1 MIPSEALNGNPSVVA
16 CDRALTE
23 LRHGRVI
30 AMRQTSQAIPLLAA
44 ALETADAALIS
55 RLRHCSTAPLVLA
68 LTAQRALALGLP
80 TSDGAP
86 LLLQLDATLTAESIA
101 SLALDWTLGHWQK
114 VLTGSQ
120 ALTAAA
126 DACSSAAL
134 RLIKQTQ
141 LLPVVLLAT
150 PATLADGH
158 DLLQLTL
165 ADVERHG
172 ALQLTDLQRVSEA
185 RVPLRDCEDSRLVLF
200 RDRRNGSEHIAVWV
214 GRPDL
219 TQPIPLRLHSA
230 CLTGDL
236 LGSLRCDCGEQL
248 NTGVQR
254 LAEAGGGLLL
264 YLAQEGR
271 GIGLANKLR
280 AYQLQ
285 DGGLDTI
292 DADQQLGFRS
302 DERTYDVAAALLR
315 QLDITAV
322 NLLTNSPHKV
332 RELRAAGITVSEIGA
347 LPGTPNPH
355 NARYIRTKQDRAGHS
370 RPVEHEQT

>member
-1 MIPSEALNGNPSVVA
+1 VIPSEALNGDRSLVA
-16 CDRALTE
+16 CERALTE
-23 LRHGRVI
+23 LRRGRAI
-30 AMRQTSQAIPLLAA
+30 AVRQALTTPPLLAA
-44 ALETADAALIS
+44 ALETADIALIS
-55 RLRHCSTAPLVLA
+55 KLQGCSSTPLVLA
-68 LTAQRALALGLP
+68 LTAQRAKALGLSA
-80 TSDGAP
+80 SDEAP
-86 LLLQLDATLTAESIA
+86 LLLLLDAGLTAESIA
-101 SLALDWTLGHWQK
+101 SLALDWTLEHWQR
-114 VLTGSQ
+114 VLNGAQ
-120 ALTAAA
+120 PLPAAT
-126 DACSSAAL
+126 DGRSSAAL
-134 RLIKQTQ
+134 WLIKQTL
-141 LLPVVLLAT
+141 LLPAVLLAT
-150 PATLADGH
+150 PSALPDAH
-158 DLLQLTL
+158 DVLQLTL

-172 ALQLTDLQRVSEA
+172 ALQLADLQRVSEA

-200 RDRRNGSEHIAVWV
+200 RDRRNGIEHVAVWV

-219 TQPIPLRLHSA
+219 AQPIPLRLHSA

-248 NTGVQR
+248 NTAVQR
-254 LAEAGGGLLL
+254 LAEVGGGLLL

-292 DADQQLGFRS
+292 DADQQLGFKS
-302 DERTYDVAAALLR
+302 DERTYDVAAALLK
-315 QLDITAV
+315 QLNVTAV

-370 RPVEHEQT
+370 RPVAHEQT

>member
-1 MIPSEALNGNPSVVA
+1 MIPSEALNGDPSLVA
-16 CDRALTE
+16 CERALTE
-23 LRHGRVI
+23 LRRGRAI
-30 AMRQTSQAIPLLAA
+30 ALRQAPSTAALLAA
-44 ALETADAALIS
+44 ALETADAALIGN
-55 RLRHCSTAPLVLA
+55 LRNCSTAPLILA
-68 LTAQRALALGLP
+68 LTAQRALALGLSTAVDTP
-80 TSDGAP
+80 V
-86 LLLQLDATLTAESIA
+86 LLQLNAGLTAESIA
-101 SLALDWTLGHWQK
+101 SLALDWTLDHWQS
-114 VLTGSQ
+114 VLSG
-120 ALTAAA
+120 AKPLAAA
-126 DACSSAAL
+126 VDACTGAAL
-134 RLIKQTQ
+134 QLIKQTQ
-141 LLPVVLLAT
+141 LLPAVLLAT
-150 PATLADGH
+150 PLSAPDAADV
-158 DLLQLTL
+158 LQLTV
-165 ADVERHG
+165 ADVQRHG

-200 RDRRNGSEHIAVWV
+200 RDRRNGVEHVAVWV

-219 TQPIPLRLHSA
+219 SQPIPLRLHSS

-285 DGGLDTI
+285 DGGLDTL
-292 DADQQLGFRS
+292 DADQQLGFKT

-315 QLDITAV
+315 QLNITAV

-332 RELRAAGITVSEIGA
+332 RELRAAGIAVSEIDA

-355 NARYIRTKQDRAGHS
+355 NARYIRTKQERAGHS
-370 RPVEHEQT
+370 RPVAHEQT

>member
-1 MIPSEALNGNPSVVA
+1 MIPTEALNGNPSVVA

-23 LRHGRVI
+23 LRQGRVI
-30 AMRQTSQAIPLLAA
+30 ALRQAPHTSPLLAA
-44 ALETADAALIS
+44 ALETADAALIGK
-55 RLRHCSTAPLVLA
+55 LRDCSTAPLVLA

-80 TSDGAP
+80 ASDGAP
-86 LLLQLDATLTAESIA
+86 LLLQLDAALSVESIA
-101 SLALDWTLGHWQK
+101 SLAVDWTLSHWQ
-114 VLTGSQ
+114 TI
-120 ALTAAA
+120 LTAARPLTVAA
-126 DACSSAAL
+126 DARGSAAL
-134 RLIKQTQ
+134 SLIKQTR
-141 LLPVVLLAT
+141 LLPAVLLAT
-150 PATLADGH
+150 PVALPEGPDV
-158 DLLQLTL
+158 LQLTV

-172 ALQLTDLQRVSEA
+172 ALQLADLQRVSEA

-200 RDRRNGSEHIAVWV
+200 RDRRNGSEHVAVWV
-214 GRPDL
+214 GQPDL
-219 TQPIPLRLHSA
+219 AQPIPLRLHSA

-292 DADQQLGFRS
+292 DADQQLGFKS

-315 QLDITAV
+315 QLNISAV